1 MDKKTIPALV
11 SAVMVCTALLTSL
24 TACGGRS
31 RGGGGGEADAQV
43 AAAKKPAA
51 PKLGAVDIFME
62 NSGSMDGYV
71 ATGSEFKDVLG
82 NFIAK
87 SSHYLKDKAHLYYVN
102 DTIYPT
108 DFGADVDN
116 FVSKLSPGTMKVG
129 NTGSTDINTI
139 FKLILRQTRPNSVSV
154 LFSDCIYS
162 VHGGD
167 VSGSVSN
174 AKNATMHAFLD
185 ATDAI
190 PDMAVLILQCTSQFQ
205 GKYYNRADKPFPYT
219 GVRPYYIFLMGSAP
233 VLEEY
238 VSQMQLDAAHL
249 PGLKHQYYLSTRRL
263 DASSLAAAGEPMPL
277 QILTG
282 DDAGNTLLIKLDKH
296 DPLTVESMR
305 CDGTENTVDF
315 SVAFDAQSLAADE
328 AYFCDP
334 ANWRVTPAGCRVKN
348 VWRVKNDSPSFANV
362 PDMKEPWAV
371 RISIPAGKEQMDME
385 LALTNTLPAWVEKA
399 NAPDDIAGVPAAEQS
414 FAIANM
420 IKGIYDAFE
429 SKTKGAD
436 LLRADITVKK
446 YQFK

>member
-1 MDKKTIPALV
+1 MDKKTILGLV
-11 SAVMVCTALLTSL
+11 SATLVCVALLMSL
-24 TACGGRS
+24 TSCGGRS
-31 RGGGGGEADAQV
+31 RGGGADEEDAQT
-43 AAAKKPAA
+43 AAAKKPTT
-51 PKLGAVDIFME
+51 PKLAAVDIFME
-62 NSGSMDGYV
+62 NSGSMNGYV
-71 ATGSEFKDVLG
+71 AIASEFKDVLG

-87 SSHYLKDKAHLYYVN
+87 SSNYLKDKAHLYYVN

-108 DFGADVDN
+108 YFGADVDD

-174 AKNATMHAFLD
+174 AKNATMHAFMD

-190 PDMAVLILQCTSQFQ
+190 PDMAVLILQCSSKFQ
-205 GKYYNRADKPFPYT
+205 GKYFNRADKPYPYT

-233 VLEEY
+233 VLAEY
-238 VSQMQLDAAHL
+238 VAQMQLDEAHL

-263 DASSLAAAGEPMPL
+263 DASTLATAGEPVPL

-282 DDAGNTLLIKLDKH
+282 QDAGNTLRMKLDRH
-296 DPLTVESMR
+296 DPLRVESMT
-305 CDGTENTVDF
+305 CDNMEKTVDF
-315 SVAFDAQSLAADE
+315 SVAFDAQRLAADE
-328 AYFCDP
+328 VYFRD
-334 ANWRVTPAGCRVKN
+334 ASNWRVSPAGCRVTS
-348 VWRVKNDSPSFANV
+348 VWRITNESPSFADV
-362 PDMKEPWAV
+362 PEMKEPWAA
-371 RISIPAGKEQMDME
+371 RISIPAGKEQMNME
-385 LALTNTLPAWVEKA
+385 LALVNRMPAWVEKA